1 RAPRRTCSTRR
12 TKGSGP
18 STWATGTRIAGR
30 RRRSSAE
37 GACIQVSARVCFR
50 PAGAYL
56 AGEVH
61 VRGDDVDPGVAL
73 LERDRGAGRV
83 GEAVHAGAFTGPL
96 PVETLPLP
104 QHDDG
109 AAARPAVVDGRSAG
123 HVRGAGDLLHVGLDD
138 DDVVRHD
145 LAFGVGV
152 HRRL

>member
-1 RAPRRTCSTRR
+1 
-12 TKGSGP
+12 
-18 STWATGTRIAGR
+18 
-30 RRRSSAE
+30 
-37 GACIQVSARVCFR
+37 

-61 VRGDDVDPGVAL
+61 VRGDDVDPGAAL
-73 LERDRGAGRV
+73 LEGDRGAGRV

-109 AAARPAVVDGRSAG
+109 AAARRAVVDGRSAG

-152 HRRL
+152 HRRLPVLRPPVRPRALVIGVRDAARPDVRDGEGLPRRGGRVRERVVLQRGDV